1 MENLSKEIAN
11 RVERKVKVLQFGEGN
26 FLRAFVDYM
35 IDVAN
40 DAGVFDGNIAI
51 VKPIAYGNLDTFRK
65 QDNFYTVSLR
75 GKEDGEVKQI
85 NKVVTSVADVVG
97 AIEEYDRYSD
107 YAKAEELRFVI
118 SNTTEAGIVYKEND
132 RFELTP
138 PETFPGKLTKLLFER
153 YTHFNGDTTK
163 GLVMIPCELIENN
176 GKNLKECVLKFVSL
190 WNLSDDFSKWIE
202 EACVFCST
210 LVDRIV
216 TGYPKDEPELFDKL
230 GYKDDLLVT
239 GEIFGLWVIESDKDI
254 SKELPLDLA
263 GLPVVFT
270 NDQRPY
276 RERKVRILNG
286 AHTSFVLASY
296 LAGNEYVLES
306 MQDEPVKKFMQQTIH
321 EEIIPTLSLNKEELV
336 SFADSVAER
345 FENPYIKHA
354 LLSIS
359 LNSVSKW
366 KSRCLPSFK
375 GYVEKFSKL
384 PVKLSFSLAALI
396 QFYSGKEMKD
406 GALIGFR
413 GEEAYKI
420 LDDEFV
426 LKFFEENST
435 KTKEELTTLCLGN
448 TAFWGIDLN
457 EYEGLTSLVTNY
469 LIEIEKLGMREVV
482 MRLAENK

>member
-1 MENLSKEIAN
+1 MENLSSKFAS

-35 IDVAN
+35 IDAAN

-51 VKPIAYGNLDTFRK
+51 VKPISYGNLDNFRK
-65 QDNFYTVSLR
+65 QENFYTVSLR
-75 GKEDGEVKQI
+75 GKEEGEVKQI
-85 NKVVTSVADVVG
+85 NKIVTSVSDVVG
-97 AIEEYDRYSD
+97 AIEEYERYSE
-107 YAKAEELRFVI
+107 YAKAEDLRFII
-118 SNTTEAGIVYKEND
+118 SNTTEAGIVYHEND
-132 RFELTP
+132 KFELTP
-138 PETFPGKLTKLLFER
+138 PETFPGKLTKLLYER
-153 YTHFNGDTTK
+153 FTYFNGDTNK

-176 GKNLKECVLKFVSL
+176 GKNLQDCVLKFATH
-190 WNLSDDFSKWIE
+190 WNLGEDFITWIK

-216 TGYPKDEPELFDKL
+216 TGYPKDEPELFENL

-254 SKELPLDLA
+254 SAELPLDKA
-263 GLPVVFT
+263 GLPVIFT
-270 NDQRPY
+270 DDQRPY

-296 LAGNEYVLES
+296 LAGNDYVLES
-306 MQDEPVKKFMQQTIH
+306 MQDEPVRKFMYETIH
-321 EEIIPTLSLNKEELV
+321 EEIIPTLSLPKEELV
-336 SFADSVAER
+336 SFADSVVER

-375 GYVEKFSKL
+375 GYVEKFKKL
-384 PVKLSFSLAALI
+384 PTNLSFSLAALI
-396 QFYSGKEMKD
+396 GFYSGGDLKD
-406 GALIGFR
+406 GALTGYR
-413 GEEAYKI
+413 GEESYKI

-426 LKFFEENST
+426 LRFFEENVS
-435 KTKEELTTLCLGN
+435 KSKEDLVSLCLSN
-448 TAFWGIDLN
+448 KAFWGMDLS
-457 EYEGLTSLVTNY
+457 EYEGLSSLITDY
-469 LIEIEKLGMREVV
+469 LIEIEESGMREVIV
-482 MRLAENK
+482 RLSGKK

>member
-1 MENLSKEIAN
+1 MENLSRKIAG

-35 IDVAN
+35 IDAAN

-51 VKPIAYGNLDTFRK
+51 VKPIAYGNLDNFRK

-85 NKVVTSVADVVG
+85 NKVVTSIADVVG
-97 AIEEYDRYSD
+97 AIEEYERYSEYTRSED
-107 YAKAEELRFVI
+107 LRFIV
-118 SNTTEAGIVYKEND
+118 SNTTEAGIVYNEND
-132 RFELTP
+132 KFELTP

-153 YTHFNGDTTK
+153 FTYFKGDTSK

-176 GKNLKECVLKFVSL
+176 GKNLKTCVLQFAALWSL
-190 WNLSDDFSKWIE
+190 GEEFTAWVE
-202 EACVFCST
+202 EACIFCST

-216 TGYPKDEPELFDKL
+216 TGYPKEEPELFESL

-254 SKELPLDLA
+254 SEELPLDRA
-263 GLPVVFT
+263 GLPVIFT
-270 NDQRPY
+270 DDQRPY

-296 LAGNEYVLES
+296 LAGNDYVLES
-306 MQDEPVKKFMQQTIH
+306 MQDEPVKKFMQKTIH
-321 EEIIPTLSLNKEELV
+321 EEIIPTLSLKREELI
-336 SFADSVAER
+336 SFADSVVER

-375 GYVEKFSKL
+375 GYVEKYNKL
-384 PVKLSFSLAALI
+384 PLNLTFSLAALI
-396 QFYSGKEMKD
+396 SFYSGKELKD
-406 GALIGFR
+406 GALTGYR
-413 GEEAYKI
+413 GEETYKI
-420 LDDEFV
+420 LDDEAV
-426 LKFFEENST
+426 LKFFEENAG
-435 KTKEELTTLCLGN
+435 KDKKELVTLCLEN
-448 TAFWGIDLN
+448 KEFWGMDLN
-457 EYEGLTSLVTNY
+457 GYEGLNSLVTDY
-469 LIEIEKLGMREVV
+469 LVEIEKSGMREVIV
-482 MRLAENK
+482 RLSGN

>member
-1 MENLSKEIAN
+1 MENLSKKIAS
-11 RVERKVKVLQFGEGN
+11 RVERNVKVLQFGEGN

-35 IDVAN
+35 IDAAN
-40 DAGVFDGNIAI
+40 DAGIFDGNIAI
-51 VKPIAYGNLDTFRK
+51 VKPISYGNLDSFRK

-85 NKVVTSVADVVG
+85 NKVVTSIADVVG
-97 AIEEYDRYSD
+97 AIEEYDRYSE
-107 YAKAEELRFVI
+107 YAKAGELRFII
-118 SNTTEAGIVYKEND
+118 SNTTEAGIVYNEND
-132 RFELTP
+132 KFELTP
-138 PETFPGKLTKLLFER
+138 PETFPGKLTKLLYER
-153 YTHFNGDTTK
+153 FTYFKGDTSK

-176 GKNLKECVLKFVSL
+176 GRNLKECVLKFVTL
-190 WNLSDDFSKWIE
+190 WELGQEFKTWIE

-216 TGYPKDEPELFDKL
+216 TGYPKDEPELFESL

-254 SKELPLDLA
+254 SAELPLDKA
-263 GLPVVFT
+263 GLPVIFT
-270 NDQRPY
+270 DDQRPY

-296 LAGNEYVLES
+296 LAGNDYVLES
-306 MQDEPVKKFMQQTIH
+306 MQDEPVKKFMYKTIH
-321 EEIIPTLSLNKEELV
+321 EEIIPTLSLPKEELI
-336 SFADSVAER
+336 SFADSVVER

-375 GYVEKFSKL
+375 GYVDKFNKL
-384 PVKLSFSLAALI
+384 PANLSFSLAALI
-396 QFYSGKEMKD
+396 SFYSGKDLKD
-406 GALIGFR
+406 GALTGYR
-413 GEEAYKI
+413 GEESYKI

-426 LKFFEENST
+426 LRFFEENAAKS
-435 KTKEELTTLCLGN
+435 KEELVTLCLGN
-448 TAFWGIDLN
+448 KAFWGTDLN
-457 EYEGLTSLVTNY
+457 EYEGLNTLVTDY
-469 LIEIEKLGMREVV
+469 LVEIEEAGMRESIV
-482 MRLAENK
+482 RLSGK